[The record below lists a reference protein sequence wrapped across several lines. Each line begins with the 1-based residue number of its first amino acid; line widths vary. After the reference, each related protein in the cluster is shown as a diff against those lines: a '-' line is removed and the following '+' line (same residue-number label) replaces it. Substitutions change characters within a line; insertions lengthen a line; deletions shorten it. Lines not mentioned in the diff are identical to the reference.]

1 MKSCHF
7 EQFRGFEALSSRS
20 GIMSVSGPCID
31 SWPRIDS
38 PQVRG
43 RDRNVVDE
51 KVSSTVD
58 PLKGN
63 GLGPQKKTRSTRT
76 IAIDVQTYRHSK
88 IRTLSS
94 NVSFFGILKE
104 SRAPETTSET
114 EG

>member
-1 MKSCHF
+1 
-7 EQFRGFEALSSRS
+7 
-20 GIMSVSGPCID
+20 MSVSGPCID

-94 NVSFFGILKE
+94 NVSFFGNVSIFGILKE